1 MNQKSDDI
9 KAWENYV
16 KDITKTEP
24 DNTVFKAPHKPI
36 KVKQHI
42 ETPDILISKDD
53 EALKLGSFDN
63 VDKNTARRF
72 RRGEMGIEATLDL
85 HGYRE
90 EEAYD
95 AVINFIKT
103 SYLKG
108 KRSIIIVT
116 GKGTK
121 RDDDD
126 FFSSK
131 GVLRERVPQWLNSA
145 ELRPFILSYIH
156 PEEKLGGKGALQI
169 LLRRKR

>member
-1 MNQKSDDI
+1 MNQNSKDEKIWEEFTKNI
-9 KAWENYV
+9 KKIEN
-16 KDITKTEP
+16 K
-24 DNTVFKAPHKPI
+24 NAVFKVSNKEI
-36 KVKQHI
+36 KVKNHI
-42 ETPDILISKDD
+42 KTPEISITKDN
-53 EALKLGSFDN
+53 ENLKIGSFDN
-63 VDKNTARRF
+63 IDKNTAKRF

-85 HGYRE
+85 HGYTE
-90 EEAYD
+90 EKAYE

-103 SYLKG
+103 SYSQN

-131 GVLRERVPQWLNSA
+131 GVLKERVPQWLNSE
-145 ELRPFILSYIH
+145 ELRPFILSFIH
-156 PEEKLGGKGALQI
+156 PEQKLGGKGALQI